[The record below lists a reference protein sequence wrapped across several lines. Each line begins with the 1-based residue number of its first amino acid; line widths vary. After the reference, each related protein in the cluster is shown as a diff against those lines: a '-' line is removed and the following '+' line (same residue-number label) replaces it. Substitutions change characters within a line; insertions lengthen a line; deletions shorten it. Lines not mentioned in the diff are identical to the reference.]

1 MVYCHLPDIHDNLA
15 FVSPAVKA
23 ACNPLMRQHF
33 SCGLF
38 AARLACYKPGYERTL
53 CHSQCRS
60 PGVFANYGPGLR
72 LIPGRASERLSS
84 LSRATRID

>member
-1 MVYCHLPDIHDNLA
+1 MVCCHLPNIYNNLA
-15 FVSPAVKA
+15 SVSSVVKA
-23 ACNPLMRQHF
+23 ACNPLMSRHF

-38 AARLACYKPGYERTL
+38 AARLACYKPGYEHTL

-72 LIPGRASERLSS
+72 LIPGRAPERLFKSFP
-84 LSRATRID
+84 RNPN

>member
-1 MVYCHLPDIHDNLA
+1 MISCHLPDLYYNVA
-15 FVSPAVKA
+15 SSVAVVKA
-23 ACNPLMRQHF
+23 ARNLLMSQHF
-33 SCGLF
+33 SRGLF
-38 AARLACYKPGYERTL
+38 VARLACYKPTHERTL

-72 LIPGRASERLSS
+72 LIPGRAPERLSS